1 MTKTKLKKFLRIFSA
16 PKSGKTSKFPTLAV
30 ILLIFAIVW
39 IFSELGYLAISI
51 PWIPVVIAIIAI
63 GMIFNRFSK

>member
-1 MTKTKLKKFLRIFSA
+1 MAKT
-16 PKSGKTSKFPTLAV
+16 KFPTLAV